1 VSAPRRE
8 PWRWYALLL
17 VPFVATLWVPFYDR
31 AEPSVGGMPFF
42 YAYLFFWIA
51 ATAALNGLVYLA
63 IRGRPGA

>member
-17 VPFVATLWVPFYDR
+17 VPFV
-31 AEPSVGGMPFF
+31 
-42 YAYLFFWIA
+42 AYLFFWIA

>member
-1 VSAPRRE
+1 
-8 PWRWYALLL
+8 
-17 VPFVATLWVPFYDR
+17 
-31 AEPSVGGMPFF
+31 MPFF